1 MLAICEVLN
10 KCSFF
15 PHITKPYDQPR
26 PRDCNH
32 VMAWN
37 LAFHCS
43 GFSPSLTSKSLG
55 PDLNL
60 GDCLTHTGASTT
72 LTSVHISIPPCTCSL
87 GHTTA
92 VT

>member
-1 MLAICEVLN
+1 ML
-10 KCSFF
+10 
-15 PHITKPYDQPR
+15 ITKPYDQPR
-26 PRDCNH
+26 PRDCDH
-32 VMAWN
+32 FTAWN
-37 LAFHCS
+37 PAFHCS

-60 GDCLTHTGASTT
+60 GDCVIHTEASTT
-72 LTSVHISIPPCTCSL
+72 LTSVHTSILPSTCSL